1 MESPVRYA
9 RNGDV
14 SIAYRI
20 FGQGPRDIVLIPG
33 TLSHVEL
40 LWEVPS
46 HEHLLKRL
54 AAFARVIVFDKRG
67 QGLSDRVAEQTIEER
82 IGDVRAVM
90 DAAGSDRAAIY
101 GWSEGGPMCLM
112 FAATY
117 PERTS
122 ALILYGT
129 CASIKD
135 EPWGVTPEAFAKTVR
150 RLDKHWG
157 EGVLVA
163 VNAPSRR
170 NDRAFV
176 EWFARIERAAA
187 SPGSIRDLM
196 KANYEIDVR
205 HVLATI
211 QAPTLI
217 LHRAGDELVPVR
229 AGRYLAE
236 HIPGA
241 KYVELPGTDHMV
253 LDQETQ
259 DIIADEIEEFI
270 TGSRRHLESDRVL
283 ATIMFTDIVSS
294 TRRAAE
300 IGDARWRELL
310 GNFYAL
316 LRRELNVF
324 RGHEV
329 RTAGD
334 GLLATFDGPARAIR
348 CACSMREKIRP
359 LGLQVRT
366 GLHTGE
372 CELIEDDIGGI
383 AVHIAARVAALAESD
398 EVLVSSTVKD
408 LVAGSGLQF
417 LDRGAYNL
425 KGVPGDWRLF
435 VVQ

>member
-1 MESPVRYA
+1 
-9 RNGDV
+9 
-14 SIAYRI
+14 
-20 FGQGPRDIVLIPG
+20 
-33 TLSHVEL
+33 
-40 LWEVPS
+40 
-46 HEHLLKRL
+46 
-54 AAFARVIVFDKRG
+54 
-67 QGLSDRVAEQTIEER
+67 
-82 IGDVRAVM
+82 
-90 DAAGSDRAAIY
+90 
-101 GWSEGGPMCLM
+101 
-112 FAATY
+112 
-117 PERTS
+117 
-122 ALILYGT
+122 
-129 CASIKD
+129 
-135 EPWGVTPEAFAKTVR
+135 
-150 RLDKHWG
+150 
-157 EGVLVA
+157 
-163 VNAPSRR
+163 
-170 NDRAFV
+170 
-176 EWFARIERAAA
+176 
-187 SPGSIRDLM
+187 M

-236 HIPGA
+236 RIPGA

-270 TGSRRHLESDRVL
+270 TGSRRHLEPDRVL
-283 ATIMFTDIVSS
+283 ATIMFTDIVGS

-300 IGDARWRELL
+300 VGDARWRELL

-316 LRRELNVF
+316 LRRELTVF

-348 CACSMREKIRP
+348 CACSMREKIRS

-372 CELIEDDIGGI
+372 CELIENDIGGI

-417 LDRGAYNL
+417 SDRGAHNL

>member
-1 MESPVRYA
+1 
-9 RNGDV
+9 
-14 SIAYRI
+14 
-20 FGQGPRDIVLIPG
+20 
-33 TLSHVEL
+33 
-40 LWEVPS
+40 
-46 HEHLLKRL
+46 
-54 AAFARVIVFDKRG
+54 
-67 QGLSDRVAEQTIEER
+67 
-82 IGDVRAVM
+82 
-90 DAAGSDRAAIY
+90 
-101 GWSEGGPMCLM
+101 
-112 FAATY
+112 
-117 PERTS
+117 
-122 ALILYGT
+122 
-129 CASIKD
+129 
-135 EPWGVTPEAFAKTVR
+135 
-150 RLDKHWG
+150 
-157 EGVLVA
+157 LVA
-163 VNAPSRR
+163 LDAPSRR
-170 NDRAFV
+170 NDVAFL

-236 HIPGA
+236 HIPRA

-270 TGSRRHLESDRVL
+270 TGSRRHLEPDRVL

-316 LRRELNVF
+316 LRRELNAF

-348 CACSMREKIRP
+348 CACSMRQKIRP

-417 LDRGAYNL
+417 LDRGAHNL

>member
-1 MESPVRYA
+1 
-9 RNGDV
+9 
-14 SIAYRI
+14 
-20 FGQGPRDIVLIPG
+20 
-33 TLSHVEL
+33 
-40 LWEVPS
+40 
-46 HEHLLKRL
+46 
-54 AAFARVIVFDKRG
+54 
-67 QGLSDRVAEQTIEER
+67 
-82 IGDVRAVM
+82 
-90 DAAGSDRAAIY
+90 
-101 GWSEGGPMCLM
+101 
-112 FAATY
+112 
-117 PERTS
+117 
-122 ALILYGT
+122 
-129 CASIKD
+129 
-135 EPWGVTPEAFAKTVR
+135 
-150 RLDKHWG
+150 
-157 EGVLVA
+157 
-163 VNAPSRR
+163 
-170 NDRAFV
+170 
-176 EWFARIERAAA
+176 
-187 SPGSIRDLM
+187 M

-236 HIPGA
+236 RIPGA

-270 TGSRRHLESDRVL
+270 TGSRRHLEPDRVL
-283 ATIMFTDIVSS
+283 ATIMFTDIVGS

-300 IGDARWRELL
+300 VGDARWRELL

-316 LRRELNVF
+316 LRRELTAF

-417 LDRGAYNL
+417 LDRGAHNL